1 MLVIVVVQFIAKTT
15 NSEKTIYFLSL
26 MHCSTNK
33 LKSQMSFKCENFKW
47 KKMEGAHGEG
57 GGGGWLTDWRPL
69 LLLSLQPCY
78 GPMF

>member
-47 KKMEGAHGEG
+47 KKWRAHMGRVGEG
-57 GGGGWLTDWRPL
+57 VG
-69 LLLSLQPCY
+69 
-78 GPMF
+78 